1 VDEHFDAVVIG
12 SGFGG
17 SVLTYRL
24 AQAGKRV
31 CLLERGK
38 AYRPGDYPRAPHEL
52 RKNFWDPSEGLH
64 GMFDIWSFR
73 GIESVVTSGLG
84 GGSLTYANVLIR
96 KPERWFLTPLAS
108 GGYQPWPITRADLD
122 PHYDAV
128 EKMMAVQTYPVQHAP
143 YSTTPKTVA
152 FQTAAR
158 KLGLN
163 VINPPLAVTFQAPGS
178 ARPMPGEA
186 FDTGSGNLHKS
197 ARLTCRLCGECDVG
211 CNDGSK
217 NSLDFTYLSA
227 ADTRFAEI
235 RTRSEVRT
243 IEPRGDGNNP
253 RGYRIGYVVHEEQAE
268 GKPTKTSKLPL
279 RYVTA
284 DRLVL
289 AAGTLGSNYL
299 LLSNRKSLPGL
310 SKRLGQRFSGNG
322 DVLGFAYKAKQRGG
336 LPHELSP
343 SHGPVITST
352 IHSDTEDPRNAFYL
366 QDAGFPQFA
375 SWLADSVDAPS
386 AATRA
391 LRFVK
396 ARALAALSGSRSG
409 SHKSNIGAQVSG
421 LLPDESGSGSM
432 MPLLGMGMDV
442 PEGKIDVKYVRGK
455 ARLTLDWPNRASR
468 SYFNHVGKTAERVA
482 HAMGADFQANPLQRV
497 LGQLVTVHPL
507 GGCAMGTSADDGVVD
522 TRCEAFGHPGL
533 YIVDG
538 SVMPGPVGPNPS
550 LTIAAIADRAAT
562 QMLS

>member
-1 VDEHFDAVVIG
+1 MDEHFDAVVIG

-52 RKNFWDPSEGLH
+52 RKNFWDPSEGLY

-108 GGYQPWPITRADLD
+108 GGYQPWPISRADLE
-122 PHYDAV
+122 PHYDDV
-128 EKMMAVQTYPVQHAP
+128 EKMMGVQSYPVDHAP
-143 YSTTPKTVA
+143 YSTTRKTVE

-158 KLGLN
+158 KLGLH
-163 VINPPLAVTFQAPGS
+163 VINPPLAVTFKAPGS

-186 FDTGSGNLHKS
+186 FDTAGSNLHHT

-227 ADTRFAEI
+227 VDERFGEI
-235 RTRSEVRT
+235 RTRCEVRT
-243 IEPRGDGNNP
+243 IEPRGAG
-253 RGYRIGYVVHEEQAE
+253 RAGYRVGYVVHAADAE
-268 GKPTKTSKLPL
+268 GIKTKTRKLPL

-284 DRLVL
+284 DKLVL

-299 LLSNRKSLPGL
+299 LLANKERLPGL

-322 DVLGFAYKAKQRGG
+322 DVLGFAYKAKQTRGE
-336 LPHELSP
+336 PRELSP

-375 SWLADSVDAPS
+375 SWIADSFDAPGGVE
-386 AATRA
+386 RA
-391 LRFVK
+391 LRFIK
-396 ARALAALSGSRSG
+396 ARALSALSGSP
-409 SHKSNIGAQVSG
+409 KSNIGSQVSG
-421 LLPDESGSGSM
+421 LLPDVSGSGSM

-442 PEGKIDVKYVRGK
+442 PEGKVSVKYVRGK

-468 SYFNHVGKTAERVA
+468 SYFKHVGNTAERVA

-507 GGCAMGTSADDGVVD
+507 GGCSMGTSPDDGVVN

-562 QMLS
+562 HMLS

>member
-1 VDEHFDAVVIG
+1 MDEHFDAIVIG

-38 AYRPGDYPRAPHEL
+38 AYPPGSYPRAPHEL

-96 KPERWFLTPLAS
+96 KPERWFLTPLPS

-128 EKMMAVQTYPVQHAP
+128 EKMMAVQTYPFREAP
-143 YSTTPKTVA
+143 YSATPKTVE
-152 FQTAAR
+152 FQAAAK

-163 VINPPLAVTFQAPGS
+163 VINPPLAVTFRAPG
-178 ARPMPGEA
+178 ADRALPGQA
-186 FDTGSGNLHKS
+186 FDTGGGNLHGAS
-197 ARLTCRLCGECDVG
+197 RLTCRLCGECDVG
-211 CNDGSK
+211 CNDGAK

-227 ADTRFAEI
+227 IDKRFGEI
-235 RTRSEVRT
+235 RTRCEVRT
-243 IEPRGDGNNP
+243 IEPRSGG
-253 RGYRIGYVVHEEQAE
+253 GYRVGYVVHAEEAE
-268 GKPTKTSKLPL
+268 GVKTKTRKLPIH
-279 RYVTA
+279 YATA
-284 DRLVL
+284 DKLVV

-299 LLSNRKSLPGL
+299 LLANQKNLPGL

-322 DVLGFAYKAKQRGG
+322 DVLSFAYKAKQGRGG
-336 LPHELSP
+336 PRELAP
-343 SHGPVITST
+343 SRGPVITST
-352 IHSDTEDPRNAFYL
+352 IHSDTDDPRNAFYL

-375 SWLADSVDAPS
+375 SWLADSFDAPS
-386 AATRA
+386 GVQRA
-391 LRFVK
+391 LRFLK
-396 ARALAALSGSRSG
+396 ARAWSALSSSPKG
-409 SHKSNIGAQVSG
+409 NIAAQVSG
-421 LLPDESGSGSM
+421 LLPDETGSGSM

-442 PEGKIDVKYVRGK
+442 PEGKVSVEYVRGK

-468 SYFNHVGKTAERVA
+468 PYFKHVGKTAERVA
-482 HAMGADFQANPLQRV
+482 HAMGADFQANPLQQHI
-497 LGQLVTVHPL
+497 GQLVTVHPL
-507 GGCAMGTSADDGVVD
+507 GGCAMGTSAEDGVVN
-522 TRCEAFGHPGL
+522 TRCEVFGHPGL

-562 QMLS
+562 HMLS